1 MAWHAGHC
9 ATGAAT
15 TATAATTAA
24 TTAAAKKLHCSTPPL
39 LLIQCMSNCCF
50 TAPLPQFMDLCSTA
64 AIPSTHAPLLH
75 CSTAAAAHVQDR
87 KYALPE
93 VGMHFHQLL
102 LKCCHVL
109 WGGLLQV
116 LQQGATSEL
125 CAATAL
131 PCPALHLCCIA
142 APRSVHSICAAAQVM
157 VHIHLCRMHT
167 STSTSTFAL
176 INYFGTCITML
187 LHSICAAA

>member
-1 MAWHAGHC
+1 
-9 ATGAAT
+9 
-15 TATAATTAA
+15 
-24 TTAAAKKLHCSTPPL
+24 
-39 LLIQCMSNCCF
+39 MSNCCF

-87 KYALPE
+87 KYALPA

-102 LKCCHVL
+102 LRCCHVL

-116 LQQGATSEL
+116 LQQGAMSEL

-142 APRSVHSICAAAQVM
+142 APRSVHSIRAAAQVM
-157 VHIHLCRMHT
+157 VHIHLCRMHNYIQIHIHICT
-167 STSTSTFAL
+167 YQFIWNMYNNVAAL
-176 INYFGTCITML
+176 HLCRSVSHGSQSL
-187 LHSICAAA
+187 VSDGALACAWSDIMWAWGNHGY